1 MDPSHKPTYRPPRL
15 FVEANLAAGLEIATD
30 REQARYLLKVL
41 RRQAGA
47 PVLLF
52 NGRDGEWLASVEP
65 LGRADAKLVL
75 KEQTRPQPLND
86 GPWLVFAVIKRGPM
100 ELLAEKA
107 TELGAAKLLPIKTSR
122 AQSEKINEGRLYRIV
137 HEAAEQSERLNAP
150 EIATVQTLPELLANW
165 PNDRLLIIG
174 DESGTAPPMLSVLA
188 DNPGQPFAFMSGPEG
203 GFAPG
208 ELDGLGDLPFVAKVG
223 LGPRVLRAETAAI
236 AGLTLGQAAL
246 GDFKA
251 SRG

>member
-1 MDPSHKPTYRPPRL
+1 MNPSYKPTYRPPRL

-41 RRQAGA
+41 RRQSGA
-47 PVLLF
+47 PILLF

-75 KEQTRPQPLND
+75 KEQTRPQPSKD

-107 TELGAAKLLPIKTSR
+107 TELGAERLLPLKTTRS
-122 AQSEKINEGRLYRIV
+122 QSDKINEGRLHRIV
-137 HEAAEQSERLNAP
+137 IEAAEQSERLNAP
-150 EIATVQTLPELLANW
+150 EITAVQTLPELLKNW
-165 PNDRLLIIG
+165 PNERLLIIG
-174 DESGTAPPMLSVLA
+174 DEGGTAPPMLSVLA
-188 DNPGQPFAFMSGPEG
+188 DNSGQSFAFMSGPEG
-203 GFAPG
+203 GFTPG
-208 ELDGLGDLPFVAKVG
+208 ELDGLDDLPFVARVG

>member
-15 FVEANLAAGLEIATD
+15 FVEANLAAGLNVAAD

-47 PVLLF
+47 PILLF

-65 LGRADAKLVL
+65 LGRSDAKLVL
-75 KEQTRPQPLND
+75 ERQTRPQPPKD
-86 GPWLVFAVIKRGPM
+86 GPWLVFAVVKRGPM

-107 TELGAAKLLPIKTSR
+107 TELGASRLLPVRTERSQTDR
-122 AQSEKINEGRLYRIV
+122 INESRIRRIV
-137 HEAAEQSERLNAP
+137 IEAAEQSERLDAP
-150 EIATVQTLPELLANW
+150 ELADLQTLPELLQNW
-165 PNDRLLIIG
+165 PHDRLLIIG
-174 DESGTAPPMLSVLA
+174 DETGRAPPMLDALA
-188 DNPGQPFAFMSGPEG
+188 EKPSQPFSFMSGPEG

-208 ELDGLGDLPFVAKVG
+208 ELDGLDDLPFVAKVG

-236 AGLTLGQAAL
+236 AGLTLAQAAL
-246 GDFKA
+246 GDFSA
-251 SRG
+251 ART